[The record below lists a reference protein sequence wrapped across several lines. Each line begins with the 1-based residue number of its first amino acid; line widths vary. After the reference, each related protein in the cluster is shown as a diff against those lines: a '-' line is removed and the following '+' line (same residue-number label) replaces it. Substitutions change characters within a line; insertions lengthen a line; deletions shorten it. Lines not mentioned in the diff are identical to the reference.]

1 MAENP
6 IQGFQTDTGV
16 EQYDYNALANKPT
29 LITQNEINAAITAAN
44 KYTDEQIDKIDIT
57 PSVQIELDTSLSVQ
71 GKAADA
77 KAVGDALGKKLDTT
91 ELGSAINTALQQ
103 AKVSGDFDGPQ
114 GPQGEIG
121 PQGLQGPQG
130 EQGLVGPQGEQGE
143 KGEKG
148 EQGEQGPAG
157 PAGPQGEK
165 GEQGEQGPAGP
176 AGPAGPQGPQGEQ
189 GLVGPQGE
197 QGEKGEKGEKGEQG
211 ERGEKGEKG
220 EQGPQGEQGIQ
231 GPQGEPGVYTKVNGI
246 APDETGN
253 VTLTATDVD
262 ALPSSG
268 GNMTGVINMNGHSIS
283 GLNDPTEESQAA
295 NKGYVDTNAV
305 PASLSASGWVGDSAP
320 YTQTITV
327 NELTDKRRAMVY
339 PAYGEDTTANLA
351 MKEACAAV
359 SYAKRNGGSI
369 VFTCLEDKPSVDI
382 SIIVEVYV

>member
-121 PQGLQGPQG
+121 PQGL
-130 EQGLVGPQGEQGE
+130 
-143 KGEKG
+143 
-148 EQGEQGPAG
+148 
-157 PAGPQGEK
+157 
-165 GEQGEQGPAGP
+165 
-176 AGPAGPQGPQGEQ
+176 QGPQGEQ